1 MSEHLPQETHPGT
14 LRIGKWDNI
23 VCANL
28 DNGMRVI
35 SQRSFMEMLG
45 MKGRGDTGHRI
56 LRLIAHPSLK
66 GLSYLKLA
74 LDIENPAKYRTKN
87 GFIAHGY
94 DSEILIA
101 YCKAVLKAR
110 EFGLLGTDPEL
121 RYAQAAESLII
132 SIANVGLIALI
143 DEATGYRR
151 DQDKETLQSI
161 LDKFL
166 MKEQAK
172 WAKRFPDE
180 FYELM
185 FHLKGWHW
193 KGMAVNRPSVVGR
206 YTNDV
211 IYQRLA
217 PGVLEEL
224 RRLNPKDDKGQ
235 RKSRHHQWLTI
246 DVGHPALN
254 QHLHSI
260 IGLMRASTN
269 WSNFL
274 RLLER
279 AFPKLNDTIPLRL
292 EDGQGHE
299 V

>member
-1 MSEHLPQETHPGT
+1 M
-14 LRIGKWDNI
+14 
-23 VCANL
+23 
-28 DNGMRVI
+28 
-35 SQRSFMEMLG
+35 
-45 MKGRGDTGHRI
+45 
-56 LRLIAHPSLK
+56 
-66 GLSYLKLA
+66 KLA
-74 LDIENPAKYRTKN
+74 LDIENPTKYRKKN
-87 GFIAHGY
+87 GFIAYGY

-110 EFGLLGTDPEL
+110 EFGLLSTDPEL

-132 SIANVGLIALI
+132 SLANVALIALI

-151 DQDKETLQSI
+151 DQDKETLQNI

-193 KGMAVNRPSVVGR
+193 KGMSVNRPSVVGR
-206 YTNDV
+206 YTNDA

-217 PGVLEEL
+217 PGVLDEL
-224 RRLNPKDDKGQ
+224 RKLNPSDEKGQ
-235 RKSRHHQWLTI
+235 RKGKHHQWLTV

-260 IGLMRASTN
+260 SDLC
-269 WSNFL
+269 
-274 RLLER
+274 E
-279 AFPKLNDTIPLRL
+279 PLRI
-292 EDGQGHE
+292 GAIFY
-299 V
+299 VF